1 MLVLGRSPRRR
12 YARSRRACPL
22 LGSVRKRLVVVNG
35 MKKRR
40 YAYQCYDL
48 HESPKGEEDTEEHF
62 ERFGYATA
70 TWLIVWL

>member
-1 MLVLGRSPRRR
+1 
-12 YARSRRACPL
+12 
-22 LGSVRKRLVVVNG
+22 VRKRLVVVNG